1 VARNRASAPFASCT
15 YSPGVADQADDVA
28 QPEWA
33 FAWHERDDG
42 TVIYT
47 DQGGERLVALAV
59 TRDELRLLESG
70 LQQLAQSEGRSL
82 LLDRLAMLHADLGE

>member
-1 VARNRASAPFASCT
+1 M
-15 YSPGVADQADDVA
+15 ADQADDVD

-47 DQGGERLVALAV
+47 DQDGERLVALAV
-59 TRDELRLLESG
+59 TRNELRLLESG
-70 LQQLAQSEGRSL
+70 LGQLPQSEGKSL
-82 LLDRLAMLHADLGE
+82 LLNRLAMLHADLDE

>member
-1 VARNRASAPFASCT
+1 M
-15 YSPGVADQADDVA
+15 ADQADDVD

-33 FAWHERDDG
+33 YALHERDDS

-47 DQGGERLVALAV
+47 DQDGERLVALAV

-70 LQQLAQSEGRSL
+70 LQQLSQSEGKSL
-82 LLDRLAMLHADLGE
+82 LLNRFAMLHADLDA